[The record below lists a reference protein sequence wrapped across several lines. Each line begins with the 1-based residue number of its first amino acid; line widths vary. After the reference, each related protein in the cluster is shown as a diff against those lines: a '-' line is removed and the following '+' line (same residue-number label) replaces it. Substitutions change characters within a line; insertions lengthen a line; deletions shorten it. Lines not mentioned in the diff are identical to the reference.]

1 MNEIKSK
8 KELRSKKERCDIIL
22 DIVYK
27 LKNYKTENG
36 TINLYNEEYSYHD
49 ELKKI
54 FNEYIKQ
61 DDENMKD
68 FSGTLKFNEIG
79 KNVEYYLPT
88 TYEKNPLF
96 VIRMNSK
103 F

>member
-1 MNEIKSK
+1 MNEI
-8 KELRSKKERCDIIL
+8 RSKKERCDIIL

-27 LKNYKTENG
+27 LKNYKTSNG
-36 TINLYNEEYSYHD
+36 TINLYNEEYSYYD

-68 FSGTLKFNEIG
+68 YSGIILFNEIG

-88 TYEKNPLF
+88 KYEKNPLF
-96 VIRMNSK
+96 VIRMK
-103 F
+103 